1 MLPILIELTYNLA
14 LLVALSTVSG
24 FIGDRR
30 SGRRGALLQGLLFG
44 AVAVIGMLNPL
55 VLAPGLIFDGRSV
68 MISLGGLF
76 FGPLTAAV
84 SAAMAITCRIA
95 QGGLGT
101 LTGVSVIFSSAL
113 LGVFFYRRRHRLK
126 REITTFSLL
135 TFGLVVHVAMLL
147 LMFTLPWPLVLDVL
161 KRIGPPVLLGYPLAT
176 VLIGKILSDNLGRA
190 RNLAALKKSE
200 TQLKQAQSLAH
211 LGSWELELPANRL
224 YWSDETWRIIGLR
237 PQKGPASYERF
248 LKVVHPE
255 DRERVD
261 HAYRESLREG
271 HDGYEVEHRILRP
284 SGEIRQVLG
293 RCEHERDDSGR
304 VFRSLGM
311 VLDVTELKAAEEHLR
326 QVSEELRQRNEE
338 LESFIYSVSHDLKS
352 PLVTFRTFLGFLRQ
366 DQRAGSRENMEKDMN
381 FMAAAADKMERLLDD
396 LLEMSRIGRLDKAPT
411 RIELGE
417 LVEAALATV
426 AGPIAERQVEVR
438 SELPELYLYGDP
450 LRLER
455 LWQNLID
462 NAVKYLGEQPA
473 PRIEIGVEEAAGE
486 FVFFVRDNG
495 LGIDSRHQRKVF
507 GLFEKVDP
515 KSPGS
520 GLGLALVKRIVELYR
535 GRIWFESEGPGRGTC
550 FRFTLPDALRGPE
563 EPRS

>member
-14 LLVALSTVSG
+14 LLIALSTVSG
-24 FIGDRR
+24 FIGDRFP
-30 SGRRGALLQGLLFG
+30 GRRGALLQGLLFG

-55 VLAPGLIFDGRSV
+55 ILAPGLIFDGRSV
-68 MISLGGLF
+68 MISLGGFF

-84 SAAMAITCRIA
+84 SAGMAITLRVA
-95 QGGLGT
+95 QGGAGLPMGI
-101 LTGVSVIFSSAL
+101 SVIFVSAL
-113 LGVFFYRRRHRLK
+113 LGWIFYRRAYGRK
-126 REITTFSLL
+126 EEITAPRLL
-135 TFGLVVHVAMLL
+135 LFGLTVHVAMLL
-147 LMFTLPWPLVLDVL
+147 CAFTLPQAVAFDVL
-161 KRIGPPVLLGYPLAT
+161 KRIGLPVLLIYPLAT

-237 PQKGPASYERF
+237 PQKEPASYERF
-248 LKVVHPE
+248 LNVVHPE

-261 HAYRESLREG
+261 RAYRESLREG

-284 SGEIRQVLG
+284 SGEIRQVLE
-293 RCEHERDDSGR
+293 RCEHERDPSGR
-304 VFRSLGM
+304 VLRSLGM
-311 VLDVTELKAAEEHLR
+311 ILDVTDLKAAEEHLR
-326 QVSEELRQRNEE
+326 RVSEELRQRNEE
-338 LESFIYSVSHDLKS
+338 LERFIYSVSHDLKS
-352 PLVTFRTFLGFLRQ
+352 PLVTFKTFLGFLRQ
-366 DQRAGSRENMEKDMN
+366 DQRADSRENMEKDMN

-411 RIELGE
+411 RIELGNLLDE
-417 LVEAALATV
+417 ALAAV
-426 AGPIAERQVEVR
+426 AGPIAERGVEVR
-438 SELPELYLYGDP
+438 VDLPKLCLYGEP
-450 LRLER
+450 LRLAR

-462 NAVKYLGEQPA
+462 NAVKYLGDQAA
-473 PRIEIGVEEAAGE
+473 PRVELGMEDIAGE
-486 FVFFVRDNG
+486 RVFFVRDNG
-495 LGIDSRHQRKVF
+495 LGIDPRHQRKVF

-520 GLGLALVKRIVELYR
+520 GLGLALVKRIVELYH
-535 GRIWFESEGPGRGTC
+535 GRIWVESAGPGRGTC
-550 FRFTLPDALRGPE
+550 FRFTLPDTLEEPE

>member
-24 FIGDRR
+24 FIGDRFP
-30 SGRRGALLQGLLFG
+30 GRRGALLQGLLFG
-44 AVAVIGMLNPL
+44 SVAVIGMLRPL
-55 VLAPGLIFDGRSV
+55 ILAPGLIFDGRSV

-76 FGPLTAAV
+76 FGPITAAV
-84 SAAMAITCRIA
+84 SAAMAITLRVGM
-95 QGGLGT
+95 GGMGT
-101 LTGVSVIFSSAL
+101 LTGVSVILSSAL
-113 LGVFFYRRRHRLK
+113 LGLFFYRRRDKLK
-126 REITTFSLL
+126 REVTTSSLL
-135 TFGLVVHVAMLL
+135 TFGLVVHGAMLL
-147 LMFTLPWPLVLDVL
+147 LMLTLPWPFSLDVL
-161 KRIGPPVLLGYPLAT
+161 KRIGLPVLLIYPLAT

-237 PQKGPASYERF
+237 PQKEPASYERF
-248 LKVVHPE
+248 LNVVHPE

-261 HAYRESLREG
+261 RAYRESLREG

-284 SGEIRQVLG
+284 SGEIRQVLE

-304 VFRSLGM
+304 VVRSLGM

-326 QVSEELRQRNEE
+326 RVSEELRQRNEE
-338 LESFIYSVSHDLKS
+338 LERFIYSVSHDLKS
-352 PLVTFRTFLGFLRQ
+352 PLVTFKTFLGFLRQ
-366 DQRAGSRENMEKDMN
+366 DQRAGSRENMEKDMD
-381 FMAAAADKMERLLDD
+381 FMAGAADKMERLLDD

-411 RIELGE
+411 RIELRD
-417 LVEAALATV
+417 LVEAALAAV
-426 AGPIAERQVEVR
+426 AGSIAERGVEVR
-438 SELPELYLYGDP
+438 SELPELCLYGDR

-462 NAVKYLGEQPA
+462 NAVKYLGDQAA
-473 PRIEIGVEEAAGE
+473 PRVELGVEDIAGE
-486 FVFFVRDNG
+486 RIFFIRDNG
-495 LGIDSRHQRKVF
+495 LGIDPRHQRKVF
-507 GLFEKVDP
+507 GLFEKVNP

-520 GLGLALVKRIVELYR
+520 GLGLALAKRIVELYH
-535 GRIWFESEGPGRGTC
+535 GRIWVESAGPGQGTC
-550 FRFTLPDALRGPE
+550 FHFTLPDALKVPE